1 MNLWEQYNPERP
13 LGTVL
18 GEITELPLWQCGDK
32 GLFEA
37 LKRHLTR
44 RELRCFAMD
53 EGGLPGEAIETE
65 TGLSSEEMRKT
76 LHKARK
82 KLRQP
87 KLQQEFRALLFV
99 PEHEEEHE

>member
-1 MNLWEQYNPERP
+1 MNLWKQYNPDRS

-18 GEITELPLWQCGDK
+18 GEIADLPLWQCTDK
-32 GLFEA
+32 TLFEA

-44 RELRCFAMD
+44 RELRCFVMA
-53 EGGLPGEAIETE
+53 EGALADEAIAKE
-65 TGLSSEEMRKT
+65 TGLSTEAVET
-76 LHKARK
+76 VLYKARK

-99 PEHEEEHE
+99 PEDEEIEG

>member
-1 MNLWEQYNPERP
+1 MNLWEQYNAGRT

-18 GEITELPLWQCGDK
+18 GEITELPLWQCGNK
-32 GLFEA
+32 TLFEA

-44 RELRCFAMD
+44 RELRCFVMD
-53 EGGLPGEAIETE
+53 EGGLPGDAIAAE
-65 TGLSSEEMRKT
+65 TGLSAEAMQKT

-99 PEHEEEHE
+99 PEHEEDGE